1 MTGRRDPFEADTDHA
16 LDALRMAWGDT
27 YDTGFADGAF
37 WAARLDG
44 TGDLLRGRT
53 PDELAAAIQANS
65 GARSAR

>member
-1 MTGRRDPFEADTDHA
+1 
-16 LDALRMAWGDT
+16 MAWGDT

-53 PDELAAAIQANS
+53 PDELDAAIQANS